1 MSYSYTHLRKNSVE
15 IFDGSFNSDCLLLE
29 GCVRTIFGGELGA
42 VHILTGVWGVIFGVA
57 QRIPTQCSST
67 IPGDPP
73 AMFVG
78 L

>member
-1 MSYSYTHLRKNSVE
+1 MDPLVLT
-15 IFDGSFNSDCLLLE
+15 DCLLLE
-29 GCVRTIFGGELGA
+29 GCVRTIFVGELGA
-42 VHILTGVWGVIFGVA
+42 VHILTDVWGVIFGVA
-57 QRIPTQCSST
+57 QRNWSST